1 VVAEAGVVARK
12 PMNGLPKRQKL
23 RDDCSHTLVCKESDT
38 KQCVRPASASSTG
51 FRLLL
56 FPFVSEW

>member
-12 PMNGLPKRQKL
+12 PMNDYPKRQKL
-23 RDDCSHTLVCKESDT
+23 QDDCSHTLVCKESDT
-38 KQCVRPASASSTG
+38 KQCVRPASAGSIEL
-51 FRLLL
+51 RLLL